1 MKFQFYISC
10 SCRFVTLVSFE
21 VPYLSNRNLLIT
33 HAIKFWYLIIGGLFL
48 EIKFIFSAQD
58 IDFQ

>member
-1 MKFQFYISC
+1 
-10 SCRFVTLVSFE
+10 VTLVSFE